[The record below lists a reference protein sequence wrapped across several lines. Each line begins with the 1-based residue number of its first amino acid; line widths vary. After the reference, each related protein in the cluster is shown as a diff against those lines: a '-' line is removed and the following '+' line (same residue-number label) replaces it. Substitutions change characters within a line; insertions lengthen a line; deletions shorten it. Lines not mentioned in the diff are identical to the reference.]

1 MADNDGQWERGL
13 IEKLAT
19 EALKEQKR
27 ARRWGI
33 FWKLLTFAYIT
44 AVILLAIDWK
54 GGDSKGGK
62 HTALVEISGVIGP
75 GTDASSEKI
84 SGALQAAFKDKNTQG
99 VVLRI
104 NSPGGSPVQSQSI
117 YDEMKRLRGKYPEI
131 PLYVVVEDLCA
142 SGGYYVAAAADK
154 IYVAKGSLVGSIG
167 VRMDGFGVVGL
178 MEKIGVERRLITAGK
193 NKAML
198 DPFLPQDEAHKQII
212 VGLIGEIHD
221 QFIAAVREGRGKR
234 LKETPDMFS
243 GLIWTGAKSVEVGL
257 ADAFGGLDYVARE
270 VIKAEDIVDYTQKDN
285 IAEKFARRFGAD
297 LKGKCFALWGLAF
310 KPNTDDMR
318 EAPSR
323 VMIAALLDR
332 GARIQA
338 YDPVAMEEAGHIYA
352 GRNDVMFTASAM
364 DAVKGADALVIMT
377 EWKAFRSPDF
387 DGLKRSLKSP
397 VIFDGRNL
405 YDPAVVQG
413 HGLEYYAIGRGRRL
427 EPRGAR
433 ANDRAA

>member
-13 IEKLAT
+13 IEKIAT

-33 FWKLLTFAYIT
+33 FWKVLTFAYIT
-44 AVILLAIDWK
+44 FVLVMAIDWRD
-54 GGDSKGGK
+54 GDSKGGK
-62 HTALVEISGVIGP
+62 HTALVEVQGVIGP
-75 GTDASSEKI
+75 GSDASADKVML
-84 SGALQAAFKDKNTQG
+84 ALQSAFKDKNTQG
-99 VVLRI
+99 VVMRI
-104 NSPGGSPVQSQSI
+104 NSPGGSPVQAQNI
-117 YDEMKRLRGKYPEI
+117 FDEMKRLRAKYPDI
-131 PLYVVVEDLCA
+131 PLYAVVEDLCA

-154 IYVAKGSLVGSIG
+154 IYVAKGSIVGSIG

-198 DPFLPQDEAHKQII
+198 DPFLPQDEGHKQII

-285 IAEKFARRFGAD
+285 IAEKFARRFGAGAMSS
-297 LKGKCFALWGLAF
+297 LLEFSARSGLA
-310 KPNTDDMR
+310 
-318 EAPSR
+318 
-323 VMIAALLDR
+323 V
-332 GARIQA
+332 
-338 YDPVAMEEAGHIYA
+338 H
-352 GRNDVMFTASAM
+352 
-364 DAVKGADALVIMT
+364 
-377 EWKAFRSPDF
+377 
-387 DGLKRSLKSP
+387 
-397 VIFDGRNL
+397 
-405 YDPAVVQG
+405 
-413 HGLEYYAIGRGRRL
+413 
-427 EPRGAR
+427 
-433 ANDRAA
+433 